1 MQVTGPS
8 KIHNNEKKSYIWRC
22 ILLTGYFKVNPGDEG
37 AGSSQLQ
44 VGLQPN
50 WSQLLHLL
58 KQQKQIVQS
67 TTEIFN
73 NDQDFDHPRI
83 FHCHGDV
90 VIRPVYF
97 QVGQKINIITRA
109 FVATRK
115 NAFVLYLFHGFQAL
129 KTNLRMLNFS
139 ELWGLLCSLFRLK
152 ILS

>member
-1 MQVTGPS
+1 M
-8 KIHNNEKKSYIWRC
+8 
-22 ILLTGYFKVNPGDEG
+22 LTGYFKVNPRDEG

-50 WSQLLHLL
+50 WSQLPQLL

-97 QVGQKINIITRA
+97 QVGQKINIMRA

-115 NAFVLYLFHGFQAL
+115 NAFVLYLVHGFQAL
-129 KTNLRMLNFS
+129 KTNLRMSNF
-139 ELWGLLCSLFRLK
+139 F
-152 ILS
+152 